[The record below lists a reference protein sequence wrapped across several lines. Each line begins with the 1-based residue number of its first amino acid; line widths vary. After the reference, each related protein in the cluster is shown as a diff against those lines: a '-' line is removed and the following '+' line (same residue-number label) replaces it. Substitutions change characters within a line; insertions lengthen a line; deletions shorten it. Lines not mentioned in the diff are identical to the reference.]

1 LHRTAK
7 SGTVSGIVVDTL
19 LLLAVL
25 GLSIFLV
32 GFGLGMLYG
41 QLQAA
46 AAARAAADA
55 SPAAADTA
63 PPAVG
68 SLPLP
73 EEPAPELGFLANDMA
88 RAAAEGWQAARA
100 EAGTAAEEAPPTD
113 DEVMIF
119 DRVSLGISKLPLFPS
134 HREYEVAERGVM
146 ASVAE
151 RYGLTPL
158 QAAEMYRKV
167 HAWRWRPAGERETT
181 AA

>member
-1 LHRTAK
+1 MA
-7 SGTVSGIVVDTL
+7 VDTL
-19 LLLAVL
+19 LLLAGL

-32 GFGLGMLYG
+32 GFGLGILYAQRHASPPG
-41 QLQAA
+41 NPAA
-46 AAARAAADA
+46 GGSSPSVEALPIPEGLAPELGVLADDLAHAATERWETARAAAGG
-55 SPAAADTA
+55 PAGESA
-63 PPAVG
+63 
-68 SLPLP
+68 
-73 EEPAPELGFLANDMA
+73 
-88 RAAAEGWQAARA
+88 
-100 EAGTAAEEAPPTD
+100 PTD

-146 ASVAE
+146 ANVAE
-151 RYGLTPL
+151 RYGLTPV